1 MRSPK
6 AAGSKIEG
14 KLRVKENLMQE
25 RPHDADCS
33 TGPAESSCGNVAF
46 FQPTDSPLFAEL
58 DPVFSAAELPN
69 HSFNG
74 VVHA

>member
-1 MRSPK
+1 
-6 AAGSKIEG
+6 
-14 KLRVKENLMQE
+14 MQE

-33 TGPAESSCGNVAF
+33 TGPAESFCGNVAF

-58 DPVFSAAELPN
+58 NPVFSAAELPN
-69 HSFNG
+69 RSFSG